1 MLSLPGLAFGDARW
15 RVGWWRL
22 GARCWR
28 RGLSTAVGKSEF
40 GLDGMV
46 GGMTV
51 IMMRLVRIS
60 SEAVGR
66 AAKRSIEGR
75 GITEAGSL
83 FTGYN
88 QRTLRWIDDKLL

>member
-1 MLSLPGLAFGDARW
+1 M
-15 RVGWWRL
+15 
-22 GARCWR
+22 
-28 RGLSTAVGKSEF
+28 GKSEF

-66 AAKRSIEGR
+66 AAKRSLEGCGIVEVQMR
-75 GITEAGSL
+75 GVRNGDCDST
-83 FTGYN
+83 
-88 QRTLRWIDDKLL
+88 RKV